1 MSYLAL
7 YRKYRPDTF
16 SKMVGQTAVIQAL
29 QNQVKYNQVGHAYL
43 FCGTRGTGK
52 TSTAK
57 VFARAVNCLNPKD
70 GNPCNECE
78 LCREAES
85 GFNLVEIDAASNNG
99 VENIRDLREEVQYT
113 PSKGK
118 YKVYIID
125 EVHMLTQS
133 AFNALLKTL
142 EEPPEHVIFVL
153 ATTEPHKVL
162 PTILSRCQRYDFK
175 RITTAEIADHLLS
188 VCAQEAI
195 EADRDALQYIA
206 SIADGGMRD
215 ALSILDQCHAY
226 YMHDCIT
233 LDKVRDVLG
242 AVDTRIFTQMT
253 DALYQQNAGA
263 LLQTVDQVFAEGRD
277 ALQFVNAW
285 NGYLR
290 NVLVSSVL
298 KDHGRDLIEVDP
310 EQMDRIRNQAG
321 QISAEQLTYYIEE
334 LAKLEAKLKGV
345 TQKRVILEVGLIR
358 LLRLEQ
364 EGTEHNARGPI
375 REVVR
380 EVIREVPV
388 AVSQEATAKAERM
401 SGSFDG
407 RSGSAD
413 APRVSKEQSK
423 EMNRKPVSAAP
434 DSAGTMAPS
443 GGIAKVIAKWPEI
456 RKKILVQWP
465 SFYTLNLMRLEPGRG
480 EDELVLKSPKAIY
493 CTQLEMK
500 DGEKLK
506 LIANEI
512 QETTGIQVRLKT
524 VSEERQKIHT
534 GDLSDIMNQIHT
546 DVNWR
551 N

>member
-29 QNQVKYNQVGHAYL
+29 QNQVKYGQVGHAYL

-57 VFARAVNCLNPKD
+57 VFARAVNCLHPID

-142 EEPPEHVIFVL
+142 EEPPEHVIFIL

-175 RITTAEIADHLLS
+175 RITTADIAQHLEN
-188 VCAQEAI
+188 VCAQEGITA
-195 EADRDALQYIA
+195 EKEALQYIA
-206 SIADGGMRD
+206 AMADGGMRD

-226 YMHDCIT
+226 YMHDTIT
-233 LDKVRDVLG
+233 LAKVRDVLG
-242 AVDTRIFTQMT
+242 AVDTQIFTQMT
-253 DALYQQNAGA
+253 DALIQEDAGL
-263 LLQTVDQVFAEGRD
+263 LLQTVDQVLAEGRD
-277 ALQFVNAW
+277 ILQFVTAW

-290 NVLVSSVL
+290 NVLVSRVL
-298 KDHGRDLIEVDP
+298 KEKGNDLIEADP
-310 EQMDRIRNQAG
+310 QQLSRIQQQA
-321 QISAEQLTYYIEE
+321 QQVSADQVTYYIEE
-334 LAKLEAKLKGV
+334 LAKLEAKLKSA
-345 TQKRVILEVGLIR
+345 TQKRVILEVGLIG
-358 LLRLEQ
+358 LLRKE
-364 EGTEHNARGPI
+364 EAEMPRPVRPARSEAVRPAAGQAERQKEAAVSKWPTKGI
-375 REVVR
+375 DREV
-380 EVIREVPV
+380 
-388 AVSQEATAKAERM
+388 
-401 SGSFDG
+401 
-407 RSGSAD
+407 
-413 APRVSKEQSK
+413 
-423 EMNRKPVSAAP
+423 VSAAP
-434 DSAGTMAPS
+434 KKTSEATPLSEDLARVME
-443 GGIAKVIAKWPEI
+443 KWPQI
-456 RKKILVQWP
+456 CKNVITQWQSLV
-465 SFYTLNLMRLEPGRG
+465 TLNRMRLEPGQS
-480 EDELVLKSPKAIY
+480 EDELVLRAPQAIY
-493 CTQLEMK
+493 CSQLEMN

-506 LIANEI
+506 LIAEQI
-512 QETTGIQVRLKT
+512 WEATGVRVRLRV
-524 VSEERQKIHT
+524 VSDERPKAQG

>member
-7 YRKYRPDTF
+7 YRKYRPLTF
-16 SKMVGQTAVIQAL
+16 SEMVGQKAVIQAL
-29 QNQVKYNQVGHAYL
+29 QNQVKFGQLGHAYL

-57 VFARAVNCLNPKD
+57 VFARAVNCLHPVD

-162 PTILSRCQRYDFK
+162 STILSRCQRYDFK
-175 RITTAEIADHLLS
+175 RITTAEIAEHLVE
-188 VCAQEAI
+188 VCEKEGIQ
-195 EADRDALQYIA
+195 ADKDALRYIA
-206 SIADGGMRD
+206 AIADGGMRD

-226 YMHDCIT
+226 YMHDSIT
-233 LDKVRDVLG
+233 LEKVRDVLG
-242 AVDTRIFTQMT
+242 AVDTQIFTQMT
-253 DALYQQNAGA
+253 AALIRQDTGA
-263 LLQTVDQVFAEGRD
+263 LLQGVEQVFAEGRD
-277 ALQFVNAW
+277 ALQFITAW

-290 NVLVSSVL
+290 NVLVSCVL
-298 KDHGRDLIEVDP
+298 KDGGNDLIEADP
-310 EQMDRIRNQAG
+310 EQLNRISKQS
-321 QISAEQLTYYIEE
+321 QEISADQLTYYIEE
-334 LAKLEAKLKGV
+334 LAKLEGKLKAV

-358 LLRLEQ
+358 LLRSGEA
-364 EGTEHNARGPI
+364 EAASGSSVPV
-375 REVVR
+375 REIVR
-380 EVIREVPV
+380 EVIREVP
-388 AVSQEATAKAERM
+388 
-401 SGSFDG
+401 
-407 RSGSAD
+407 
-413 APRVSKEQSK
+413 APRNVGIDSDNQPKKVSRE
-423 EMNRKPVSAAP
+423 PVSATPTA
-434 DSAGTMAPS
+434 AAAPS

-480 EDELVLKSPKAIY
+480 EDELILKSPKAIY

-506 LIANEI
+506 LIADQI
-512 QETTGIQVRLKT
+512 QEATGVHVRLKT
-524 VSEERQKIHT
+524 VSEERQKVQSA
-534 GDLSDIMNQIHT
+534 DLSDIMNQIHT

>member
-175 RITTAEIADHLLS
+175 RITTPEIAGHLLN
-188 VCAQEAI
+188 VCAQEGI
-195 EADRDALQYIA
+195 EAEKEALNYIA
-206 SIADGGMRD
+206 AIADGGMRD

-226 YMHDCIT
+226 YMHDTIT
-233 LDKVRDVLG
+233 LEKVRDVLG
-242 AVDTRIFTQMT
+242 AVDTQVFTQMT
-253 DALYQQNAGA
+253 DAMIQQDTGA
-263 LLQTVDQVFAEGRD
+263 LLQTVDKVFAEGRD
-277 ALQFVNAW
+277 ALQFITAW

-290 NVLVSSVL
+290 NVLVSRVL
-298 KDHGRDLIEVDP
+298 KERGRDLIEADP
-310 EQMDRIRNQAG
+310 HQLDRIQRQAE
-321 QISAEQLTYYIEE
+321 QINESQLTYYIEE
-334 LAKLEAKLKGV
+334 LAKLEAKLKGI

-358 LLRLEQ
+358 LLRREDE
-364 EGTEHNARGPI
+364 EGVSRTSMPI

-380 EVIREVPV
+380 EVVREVPV
-388 AVSQEATAKAERM
+388 
-401 SGSFDG
+401 
-407 RSGSAD
+407 
-413 APRVSKEQSK
+413 RVESESKPKNEVH
-423 EMNRKPVSAAP
+423 KPVSAAP
-434 DSAGTMAPS
+434 NASAGITAAAESDGRAIGVTAPS

-465 SFYTLNLMRLEPGRG
+465 SFYTLNLMRLEPGRA

-506 LIANEI
+506 LIADQI

-524 VSEERQKIHT
+524 VSEERQKVHS

>member
-7 YRKYRPDTF
+7 YRKYRPMTF
-16 SKMVGQTAVIQAL
+16 SEMVGQKAVIQAL
-29 QNQVKYNQVGHAYL
+29 QNQVMFGQLGHAYL

-57 VFARAVNCLNPKD
+57 VFARAVNCLHPVD

-162 PTILSRCQRYDFK
+162 STILSRCQRYDFK
-175 RITTAEIADHLLS
+175 RITTAEIAEHLVD
-188 VCAQEAI
+188 VCEKEGIQ
-195 EADRDALQYIA
+195 ADKDALHYIA
-206 SIADGGMRD
+206 AIADGGMRD

-226 YMHDCIT
+226 YMHDSIT
-233 LDKVRDVLG
+233 LEKVRDVLG
-242 AVDTRIFTQMT
+242 AVDTQIFTQMT
-253 DALYQQNAGA
+253 DALIQQNVGS
-263 LLQTVDQVFAEGRD
+263 LLQTVEQVFAEGRD
-277 ALQFVNAW
+277 VLQFITAW

-290 NVLVSSVL
+290 NVLVSCVL
-298 KDHGRDLIEVDP
+298 KESGNDLIEADP
-310 EQMDRIRNQAG
+310 EQMSRINKQAKE
-321 QISAEQLTYYIEE
+321 ISSDQLSYYIEE
-334 LAKLEAKLKGV
+334 LAKLEGKLKSV

-358 LLRLEQ
+358 LLRQ
-364 EGTEHNARGPI
+364 EEDQGNAVVRPPV

-380 EVIREVPV
+380 EVIREVPQPRETA
-388 AVSQEATAKAERM
+388 AVPEVKPKIES
-401 SGSFDG
+401 
-407 RSGSAD
+407 
-413 APRVSKEQSK
+413 P
-423 EMNRKPVSAAP
+423 KPVSAAP
-434 DSAGTMAPS
+434 SSEPVSAPS
-443 GGIAKVIAKWPEI
+443 GGMAKVIAKWPEI

-465 SFYTLNLMRLEPGRG
+465 SFYTLNLMRLEPGRN
-480 EDELVLKSPKAIY
+480 ENELVLKSPKAIY

-500 DGEKLK
+500 EGEKLK
-506 LIANEI
+506 LIANQI
-512 QETTGIQVRLKT
+512 QEATGVSVHLKT
-524 VSEERQKIHT
+524 VSEERQKVQNA
-534 GDLSDIMNQIHT
+534 DLSDIMNQIHT

>member
-7 YRKYRPDTF
+7 YRKYRPLTF
-16 SKMVGQTAVIQAL
+16 SEMVGQKAVIQAL
-29 QNQVKYNQVGHAYL
+29 QNQVKFGQLGHAYL

-57 VFARAVNCLNPKD
+57 VFARAVNCLNPVD

-175 RITTAEIADHLLS
+175 RITTDEIAEHLAD
-188 VCAQEAI
+188 VCEKEGIA
-195 EADRDALQYIA
+195 ADKDALHYIA
-206 SIADGGMRD
+206 AIADGGMRD

-226 YMHDCIT
+226 YMHDSIT
-233 LDKVRDVLG
+233 LEKVRDVLG
-242 AVDTRIFTQMT
+242 AVDSQIFTQMT
-253 DALYQQNAGA
+253 EALINEDAGA
-263 LLQTVDQVFAEGRD
+263 LLQAVDQVFSEGRD
-277 ALQFVNAW
+277 ALQFVSAW

-290 NVLVSSVL
+290 NVLVSRVL
-298 KDHGRDLIEVDP
+298 RDKGADLIEADP
-310 EQMDRIRNQAG
+310 EQLGRIVEQAG
-321 QISAEQLTYYIEE
+321 QISSEQLTYYIEE
-334 LAKLEAKLKGV
+334 LAKLEAKLKSV

-358 LLRLEQ
+358 LLRQ
-364 EGTEHNARGPI
+364 EETPSVVKNVPVKEIVH
-375 REVVR
+375 EVVR
-380 EVIREVPV
+380 EVPKQQNLQRSVQREDVKP
-388 AVSQEATAKAERM
+388 EA
-401 SGSFDG
+401 
-407 RSGSAD
+407 
-413 APRVSKEQSK
+413 APRVQDHSGTITA
-423 EMNRKPVSAAP
+423 SAN
-434 DSAGTMAPS
+434 MAP
-443 GGIAKVIAKWPEI
+443 GANTAKVIAKWPEI
-456 RKKILVQWP
+456 RKKIIMQWQ
-465 SFYTLNLMRLEPGRG
+465 SLYTLNFMRLEPGRSD
-480 EDELVLKSPKAIY
+480 DELVLKSSKGIY

-506 LIANEI
+506 LIADQI
-512 QETTGIQVRLKT
+512 QEATGVRVRLRA
-524 VSEERQKIHT
+524 VSEERQKVQSA
-534 GDLSDIMNQIHT
+534 DLSDIMNQVHT

>member
-7 YRKYRPDTF
+7 YRKYRPLTF
-16 SKMVGQTAVIQAL
+16 SEMVGQKAVIQAL
-29 QNQVKYNQVGHAYL
+29 QNQVKFGQLGHAYL

-52 TSTAK
+52 TSAAK
-57 VFARAVNCLNPKD
+57 VFARAVNCLHPVD
-70 GNPCNECE
+70 GNPCNDCE

-162 PTILSRCQRYDFK
+162 STILSRCQRYDFK
-175 RITTAEIADHLLS
+175 RITTAEIAEHLAD
-188 VCAQEAI
+188 VCLKEGILAEK
-195 EADRDALQYIA
+195 DALHYIA
-206 SIADGGMRD
+206 AIADGGMRD

-226 YMHDCIT
+226 YMHDTIT
-233 LDKVRDVLG
+233 LEKVRDVLG

-253 DALYQQNAGA
+253 EALINEDAAA
-263 LLQTVDQVFAEGRD
+263 LLQTVDQVFTEGRD
-277 ALQFVNAW
+277 VLQFVTAW

-290 NVLVSSVL
+290 NVLVSCVL
-298 KDHGRDLIEVDP
+298 REKGSDLIEADP
-310 EQMDRIRNQAG
+310 EQLCRIQEQAMKV
-321 QISAEQLTYYIEE
+321 SAEQLTYYIEE
-334 LAKLEAKLKGV
+334 LAKLESKLKSV
-345 TQKRVILEVGLIR
+345 TQKRVIFEVGLIR
-358 LLRLEQ
+358 LLRQ
-364 EGTEHNARGPI
+364 EETNQNEIRKVPVREGV

-380 EVIREVPV
+380 EVPKPQKEEVRT
-388 AVSQEATAKAERM
+388 Q
-401 SGSFDG
+401 
-407 RSGSAD
+407 
-413 APRVSKEQSK
+413 KEQA
-423 EMNRKPVSAAP
+423 KPVTELRAFEKSDGVEAMAN
-434 DSAGTMAPS
+434 MAPS
-443 GGIAKVIAKWPEI
+443 GSAAKVIAKWPEI
-456 RKKILVQWP
+456 RKKIIMQWQ
-465 SFYTLNLMRLEPGRG
+465 SLYTLNFMRLEPGRS
-480 EDELVLKSPKAIY
+480 EDELVLKSSKAIY

-506 LIANEI
+506 LIADQI
-512 QETTGIQVRLKT
+512 QEATGVRVRLRA
-524 VSEERQKIHT
+524 VSEERQKAQNA
-534 GDLSDIMNQIHT
+534 DLSDIMNQIHT

>member
-7 YRKYRPDTF
+7 YRKYRPNTF
-16 SKMVGQTAVIQAL
+16 SKMVGQSAVIQAL
-29 QNQVKYNQVGHAYL
+29 QNQVKYNQIGHAYL

-57 VFARAVNCLNPKD
+57 VFARAVNCLNPVD

-175 RITTAEIADHLLS
+175 RITTQEIADHLS
-188 VCAQEAI
+188 DVCLQEGI
-195 EADRDALQYIA
+195 EAERDALQYIA

-226 YMHDCIT
+226 YMHDAIT
-233 LDKVRDVLG
+233 LAKVRDVLG
-242 AVDTRIFTQMT
+242 AVDTQIFTQMT
-253 DALYQQNAGA
+253 DALVREDAGV
-263 LLQTVDQVFAEGRD
+263 LLQTIDQVFAEGRD
-277 ALQFVNAW
+277 ALQFITAW

-290 NVLVSSVL
+290 NVLVSRVL
-298 KDHGRDLIEVDP
+298 KEKSGDLIEADP
-310 EQMDRIRNQAG
+310 EQLSRIQQQAG
-321 QISAEQLTYYIEE
+321 QLSADQLTYYIEE
-334 LAKLEAKLKGV
+334 LAKLESKLKSV

-358 LLRLEQ
+358 LLRQ
-364 EGTEHNARGPI
+364 EEADAVRVVQQPV

-380 EVIREVPV
+380 EVIREVPRE
-388 AVSQEATAKAERM
+388 VSQENHPASAVTESPVSSASRNMKTEQKLERNGQ
-401 SGSFDG
+401 SSI
-407 RSGSAD
+407 
-413 APRVSKEQSK
+413 PEQ
-423 EMNRKPVSAAP
+423 VSAAP
-434 DSAGTMAPS
+434 MAPS
-443 GGIAKVIAKWPEI
+443 GEAAKVIAMWPEI
-456 RKKILVQWP
+456 RKKIIMQWQ
-465 SFYTLNLMRLEPGRG
+465 SLYTLNFMRLEPGRS
-480 EDELVLKSPKAIY
+480 EDELVLKTSKAIY
-493 CTQLEMK
+493 CSQLEMK

-506 LIANEI
+506 LIADQI
-512 QETTGIQVRLKT
+512 QEATGIRVRLRA
-524 VSEERQKIHT
+524 VSEERQKVQS

>member
-7 YRKYRPDTF
+7 YRKYRPSTF
-16 SKMVGQTAVIQAL
+16 SEMVGQKAVIQAL
-29 QNQVKYNQVGHAYL
+29 QNQVKFGQLGHAYL

-57 VFARAVNCLNPKD
+57 VFARAVNCLHPVD

-162 PTILSRCQRYDFK
+162 STILSRCQRYDFK
-175 RITTAEIADHLLS
+175 RITTAEIGEHLVEVCDKEGILADK
-188 VCAQEAI
+188 EA
-195 EADRDALQYIA
+195 LYYIA
-206 SIADGGMRD
+206 AIADGGMRD

-226 YMHDCIT
+226 YMHDYIT
-233 LDKVRDVLG
+233 LEKVRDVLG

-253 DALYQQNAGA
+253 DALIKQDAGM

-277 ALQFVNAW
+277 ALQFVTAW

-290 NVLVSSVL
+290 NVLVSCVL
-298 KDHGRDLIEVDP
+298 KDSGNNLIEADP
-310 EQMDRIRNQAG
+310 EQLTRIQQQAKE
-321 QISAEQLTYYIEE
+321 INADQLTYYIEE
-334 LAKLEAKLKGV
+334 LAKLEGKLKSV

-358 LLRLEQ
+358 LIRQ
-364 EGTEHNARGPI
+364 EETQTVSGVQAP
-375 REVVR
+375 VR
-380 EVIREVPV
+380 EVIREVIREVQKEVLKIVPV
-388 AVSQEATAKAERM
+388 ETLQQNEVAGGV
-401 SGSFDG
+401 GSNLKQTN
-407 RSGSAD
+407 
-413 APRVSKEQSK
+413 PKT
-423 EMNRKPVSAAP
+423 VSAMP
-434 DSAGTMAPS
+434 DAAASGTVNAPS
-443 GGIAKVIAKWPEI
+443 GGVAKVIAKWPEI

-465 SFYTLNLMRLEPGRG
+465 SFYTLNLMRLEPGRSD
-480 EDELVLKSPKAIY
+480 EELVLKSPKAIY

-500 DGEKLK
+500 EGEKLK
-506 LIANEI
+506 LIADQI
-512 QETTGIQVRLKT
+512 QEATGVRVHLKT
-524 VSEERQKIHT
+524 VSEERQKVQT
-534 GDLSDIMNQIHT
+534 ADLSDIMNQVHT

>member
-175 RITTAEIADHLLS
+175 RITTSEIADHLS
-188 VCAQEAI
+188 NVCAQEGI
-195 EADRDALQYIA
+195 EAEKDALQYIA
-206 SIADGGMRD
+206 AIADGGMRD

-226 YMHDCIT
+226 YMHDIIT
-233 LDKVRDVLG
+233 LAKVRDVLG
-242 AVDTRIFTQMT
+242 AVDTQIFTQMT
-253 DALYQQNAGA
+253 DALVQQNAGA

-277 ALQFVNAW
+277 ALQFITAW

-290 NVLVSSVL
+290 NVLVSRVL
-298 KDHGRDLIEVDP
+298 ADKGNGLIEADP
-310 EQMDRIRNQAG
+310 EQLERIQKQAH
-321 QISAEQLTYYIEE
+321 QIPAEQLAYYIEE

-358 LLRLEQ
+358 LLKPE
-364 EGTEHNARGPI
+364 EEKPI
-375 REVVR
+375 RMTAPVREVVR
-380 EVIREVPV
+380 EVVREIPV
-388 AVSQEATAKAERM
+388 EEKSVIK
-401 SGSFDG
+401 
-407 RSGSAD
+407 
-413 APRVSKEQSK
+413 PKE
-423 EMNRKPVSAAP
+423 EERKPVSAAP
-434 DSAGTMAPS
+434 RSSENIAPS
-443 GGIAKVIAKWPEI
+443 GGLAKVIAKWPEI

-480 EDELVLKSPKAIY
+480 DDELVLKSPKAIY

-506 LIANEI
+506 LIADQI

-524 VSEERQKIHT
+524 VSEERQKVHS

>member
-7 YRKYRPDTF
+7 YRKYRPSTF
-16 SKMVGQTAVIQAL
+16 SEMVGQKAVIQAL
-29 QNQVKYNQVGHAYL
+29 QNQVKFGQLGHAYL

-57 VFARAVNCLNPKD
+57 VFARAVNCLHPVD

-162 PTILSRCQRYDFK
+162 STILSRCQRYDFK
-175 RITTAEIADHLLS
+175 RITTAEIADHLVD
-188 VCAQEAI
+188 VCAQEGIQA
-195 EADRDALQYIA
+195 EKDALHYIA
-206 SIADGGMRD
+206 AIADGGMRD

-226 YMHDCIT
+226 YMHDSIT
-233 LDKVRDVLG
+233 LEKVRDVLG

-253 DALYQQNAGA
+253 DALIKQDVGA

-277 ALQFVNAW
+277 ALQFITAW

-290 NVLVSSVL
+290 NVLVSCVL
-298 KDHGRDLIEVDP
+298 KDNGCDLIEADP
-310 EQMDRIRNQAG
+310 EQLERIIHQA
-321 QISAEQLTYYIEE
+321 AEINADQLTHYIEE
-334 LAKLEAKLKGV
+334 LARLEAKLKSV

-358 LLRLEQ
+358 LLRQDEAQ
-364 EGTEHNARGPI
+364 VAPSGQTPV
-375 REVVR
+375 REIVR
-380 EVIREVPV
+380 EVIREVPQRKE
-388 AVSQEATAKAERM
+388 VS
-401 SGSFDG
+401 DG
-407 RSGSAD
+407 LENKPKNES
-413 APRVSKEQSK
+413 P
-423 EMNRKPVSAAP
+423 KPVSAAP
-434 DSAGTMAPS
+434 TSAVVSAP
-443 GGIAKVIAKWPEI
+443 GGSLAKVIAKWPEI

-465 SFYTLNLMRLEPGRG
+465 SFYTLNLMRLEPGRSD
-480 EDELVLKSPKAIY
+480 EELVLKSPKAIY

-506 LIANEI
+506 LIAEQI
-512 QETTGIQVRLKT
+512 QEATGVCVHLKT
-524 VSEERQKIHT
+524 VSEERQKVQSA
-534 GDLSDIMNQIHT
+534 DLSDIMNQIHT

>member
-175 RITTAEIADHLLS
+175 RITTSEIADHLLN
-188 VCAQEAI
+188 VCEQEGI
-195 EADRDALQYIA
+195 EAEKDALQYIA
-206 SIADGGMRD
+206 AIADGGMRD

-226 YMHDCIT
+226 YMHDSIT
-233 LDKVRDVLG
+233 LAKVRDVLG
-242 AVDTRIFTQMT
+242 AVDTQIFTQIT
-253 DALYQQNAGA
+253 DALVQQNAGA

-277 ALQFVNAW
+277 ALQFITAW

-290 NVLVSSVL
+290 NVLVSRVL
-298 KDHGRDLIEVDP
+298 ADKGNGLIEADP
-310 EQMDRIRNQAG
+310 EQLERIQKQAH
-321 QISAEQLTYYIEE
+321 QIPAELLTYYIEE

-358 LLRLEQ
+358 LLKPE
-364 EGTEHNARGPI
+364 EEKPI
-375 REVVR
+375 RMTAPVREVVR
-380 EVIREVPV
+380 EVVREIPV
-388 AVSQEATAKAERM
+388 EEKSVIK
-401 SGSFDG
+401 
-407 RSGSAD
+407 
-413 APRVSKEQSK
+413 PKE
-423 EMNRKPVSAAP
+423 EERKPVSVAP
-434 DSAGTMAPS
+434 RSSENIAPS
-443 GGIAKVIAKWPEI
+443 GGLAKVIAKWPEI

-480 EDELVLKSPKAIY
+480 DDELVLKSPKAIY

-506 LIANEI
+506 LIADQI

-524 VSEERQKIHT
+524 VSEERQKVHS
-534 GDLSDIMNQIHT
+534 GDLSDIMNQ
-546 DVNWR
+546 
-551 N
+551 

>member
-7 YRKYRPDTF
+7 YRKYRPLTF
-16 SKMVGQTAVIQAL
+16 TEMVGQKAVVKAL
-29 QNQVKYNQVGHAYL
+29 QNQVKFGQLGHAYL

-57 VFARAVNCLNPKD
+57 VFARAVNCLHPID

-175 RITTAEIADHLLS
+175 RITTGEITEHLIDVCLKEGIIAEK
-188 VCAQEAI
+188 
-195 EADRDALQYIA
+195 DALQYIA
-206 SIADGGMRD
+206 AIADGGMRD

-226 YMHDCIT
+226 YMHDSIT

-242 AVDTRIFTQMT
+242 AVDTQIFTQIT
-253 DALYQQNAGA
+253 QALITEDTGT
-263 LLQTVDQVFAEGRD
+263 LLRTVDQVFSEGRD
-277 ALQFVNAW
+277 VLQFVSAW

-290 NVLVSSVL
+290 NVLVSRVL
-298 KDHGRDLIEVDP
+298 REKGEDLIEADP
-310 EQMDRIRNQAG
+310 EQLGRIVKQAE
-321 QISAEQLTYYIEE
+321 QISSDQLTYYIEE
-334 LAKLEAKLKGV
+334 LAKLESKLKSV

-358 LLRLEQ
+358 LLRQ
-364 EGTEHNARGPI
+364 EEMDHTEVRKLPVKEI
-375 REVVR
+375 VREVVR
-380 EVIREVPV
+380 EVPKQQNMPAPV
-388 AVSQEATAKAERM
+388 LQERLSVEAESRVTDSGNVTATA
-401 SGSFDG
+401 
-407 RSGSAD
+407 
-413 APRVSKEQSK
+413 V
-423 EMNRKPVSAAP
+423 N
-434 DSAGTMAPS
+434 MAP
-443 GGIAKVIAKWPEI
+443 GKDAAKIISKWPEI
-456 RKKILVQWP
+456 RKKIIMQWQ
-465 SFYTLNLMRLEPGRG
+465 SLYTLNFMRLEPGHS
-480 EDELVLKSPKAIY
+480 EDELVLKSSKGIY

-506 LIANEI
+506 LIADQI
-512 QETTGIQVRLKT
+512 QEATGVRVRLRA
-524 VSEERQKIHT
+524 VSEERQKVQNA
-534 GDLSDIMNQIHT
+534 DLSDIMNQIHT